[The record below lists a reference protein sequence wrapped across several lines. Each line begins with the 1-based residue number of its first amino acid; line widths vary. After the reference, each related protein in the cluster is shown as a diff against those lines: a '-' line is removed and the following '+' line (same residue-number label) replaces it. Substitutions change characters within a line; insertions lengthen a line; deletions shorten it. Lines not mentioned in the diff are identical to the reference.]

1 MRQAIAHAIDRKF
14 VVDTIFLGYAAEA
27 TGPVPKNAPAFYSAD
42 VATYD
47 FDVEKAKALLDE
59 AGFPAGTD
67 GMRFRLNLLP
77 APYFSETRQ
86 FGDYL
91 RQALAAV
98 GIDADHRGERQR
110 RPPEGGLYRP
120 RVRPRHR
127 THGLPRRSGDLD
139 DDPRALRHSGGRAL
153 LEPRGL
159 RERGARPG
167 DRRSSRHPRPG
178 EAGRALRRVPAPRH
192 RGLPLINV
200 ADWSFT
206 SVASDKVEN
215 IASNPRWAVSNWAD
229 TGLSE

>member
-1 MRQAIAHAIDRKF
+1 MPS
-14 VVDTIFLGYAAEA
+14 
-27 TGPVPKNAPAFYSAD
+27 TGSSWSTRSSSAMPPRRPARCRR
-42 VATYD
+42 T
-47 FDVEKAKALLDE
+47 
-59 AGFPAGTD
+59 PAGSTPPTSRPTTTTSRRPRRCSTKPD
-67 GMRFRLNLLP
+67 SRPARTGCASSSTSCRRPISTRPAVRRLS
-77 APYFSETRQ
+77 APGAR
-86 FGDYL
+86 GRRD
-91 RQALAAV
+91 RRH
-98 GIDADHRGERQR
+98 HRGQRQR

-153 LEPRGL
+153 LEPGGL

-167 DRRSSRHPRPG
+167 DRRGSRHPRPG
-178 EAGRALRRVPAPRH
+178 EAGGLYDAFQRLVTED
-192 RGLPLINV
+192 LPLINV